1 MSFCGARL
9 NMATKQEHL
18 RDSGHWAHQP
28 PRRLHHGGDSRDT
41 GGRRGRGG
49 PQSGPTVQ
57 RGTRV
62 TPRRAHTSVAAR
74 AARPGRLCGGGPRS
88 TMVCPPC
95 PLLERHTHAEVGAHT
110 LARPHA
116 LPSQDVSSLQ
126 VAGTRQTG
134 EDVRSQNG
142 ECPTQLAQ
150 SGRRR
155 QGRHH
160 TVCCARPRT
169 GEVQRE
175 PRLRVWAAT
184 LSRHVRRASGAS
196 PCAASLAD
204 TPVCWLFCCDP
215 PSQRLRRDCQ
225 HREEQPRTG
234 GPGQGAAVTCA
245 VAGLPRAPVPSH
257 FRGGGPPFP
266 LPARCLSTTWVTS
279 PSPTTGPPS

>member
-1 MSFCGARL
+1 MEATAATQGGGA
-9 NMATKQEHL
+9 
-18 RDSGHWAHQP
+18 
-28 PRRLHHGGDSRDT
+28 GGEGRKVGPLSSVAPVSRPAERVQASPHEQHDQGGFLVEGPGAPWCARPVRCWRDT
-41 GGRRGRGG
+41 
-49 PQSGPTVQ
+49 
-57 RGTRV
+57 
-62 TPRRAHTSVAAR
+62 
-74 AARPGRLCGGGPRS
+74 RPLKW
-88 TMVCPPC
+88 
-95 PLLERHTHAEVGAHT
+95 GAHT

-142 ECPTQLAQ
+142 EWPTQLAQ

-160 TVCCARPRT
+160 YVCCARPST

-245 VAGLPRAPVPSH
+245 VAGRPRAPVPSH
-257 FRGGGPPFP
+257 FRDGDPPSP